1 MKQANSEM
9 GQQTFTQE
17 KHGAIA
23 ILTLSR
29 AHCLDIEG
37 KHALTGAIH
46 DLANDQAL
54 RAVVLTAR
62 HAQAWLVNV
71 AELAE
76 MSPQEARAFS
86 RAGHNLGDALA
97 QLPVPVVAA
106 IDQLALGG
114 GCELAL
120 ACDLI
125 LAGPSARFGQIEA
138 MGGVLPAFGGTWR
151 VAQRVGHQ
159 RALRMLYT
167 AETIDAETAKSMGLV
182 LDVVPS
188 AELMGRVRALTAQIA
203 ETSRQSV
210 AAIKRVVNAGIHLAP
225 SAIAT
230 LEEEA
235 FAGLFG
241 TDDQRTRMRNFL
253 ASQAKEPTK
262 EVSNG

>member
-1 MKQANSEM
+1 MEQGNSEM
-9 GQQTFTQE
+9 RQKTFTQE
-17 KHGAIA
+17 KDGAIA

-37 KHALTGAIH
+37 KRILTEAIH
-46 DLANDQAL
+46 ELANNQAL

-71 AELAE
+71 EELAE
-76 MSPQEARAFS
+76 MSPHEARAFS
-86 RAGHNLGDALA
+86 RSGHRLGDALTE
-97 QLPVPVVAA
+97 LPVPVVAA
-106 IDQLALGG
+106 IDQVALGG

-125 LAGPSARFGQIEA
+125 LSGPSARFGQIEA

-151 VAQRVGHQ
+151 LAQRVGHQ

-167 AETIDAETAKSMGLV
+167 AETVDAETAKSMGLV

-188 AELMGRVRALTAQIA
+188 AELMDHVRALTAQIA
-203 ETSRQSV
+203 GVSRQSV
-210 AAIKRVVNAGIHLAP
+210 AAIKRVVNAGVHLAP
-225 SAIAT
+225 SAIAA

-235 FAGLFG
+235 FAGFFG
-241 TDDQRTRMRNFL
+241 TDDQRTRMRNSL
-253 ASQAKEPTK
+253 ASQAKANK
-262 EVSNG
+262 EVTNG